1 MPTDNKAFGRVLVTG
16 AAGFLGRA
24 VADALE
30 YKGHVVLRGARR
42 MPAAAPAGQ
51 AWIGHGDVGPHTRWE
66 AALESIETLYIWP
79 ASRISPTRRWS
90 RPSTPSPASTRK
102 VRRGS
107 RRRRWVPAF
116 AAWCW

>member
-1 MPTDNKAFGRVLVTG
+1 MPTANKGFGRVLVTG

-66 AALESIETLYIWP
+66 AALESIETVVHLAGLAHLSDTAVGAGVDP
-79 ASRISPTRRWS
+79 F
-90 RPSTPSPASTRK
+90 
-102 VRRGS
+102 S
-107 RRRRWVPAF
+107 RRKAGGAAARPAGAGGGGRR
-116 AAWCW
+116 AAVW